1 MDITP
6 IYELQ
11 SRLRSAAIAGSNL
24 LSEDFRLQRAA
35 KDMQSLAK
43 ASPVFQKI
51 SGLMERLMAAKE
63 EERAGALL
71 ETLTLV
77 DAVLCTM
84 AAVEVPKDAEPEKIK
99 HTEQSSVI
107 ANAPYSSLS
116 TLIEAL
122 TTSGS
127 GHYNQVW
134 EAKMTHPELFQDY
147 RVKHAMVQALGA
159 SYGELAEMVMEW
171 MIEEQDISLLP
182 ILKED
187 FDPKGNKA
195 MVRRVWV
202 IEALG
207 GEKENAFYMENL
219 PESEKD
225 VRKALLFALRHHREN
240 TSLLLDL
247 VKTERGAA
255 KKAAI
260 RALAFQEGQ
269 EVEEF
274 FQNLAKKK
282 PLDALEYLEGVTS
295 QWASDFT
302 ADVLMKAM
310 EEDREALD
318 KGLKAG
324 SSQTSN
330 VRGFSH
336 CLLGKSGERIAEFY
350 RQVTSSKEMARS
362 MLESYICTK
371 DRYLRDAAMDILK
384 QEEKRDHIDC
394 YYGVVVM
401 SKLLEEEDVH
411 NWLAKELSEKESF
424 GFQSISVKKRVMAD
438 AFSYIKFT
446 GGKYQLEISYFDN
459 DANQWVEQ
467 WFDCQEQI
475 TEKVVDTLM
484 EYPCEQFD
492 KILYQ
497 WLDENNASMCEKLKP
512 WFMQRAIQHPNRDY
526 LKYLDKCKAD
536 YIPGLARDYVKKNP
550 QVRTWELQM
559 FLGEMPGT
567 YQQKA
572 EEAKLILEYLENEKE
587 KRDISQQYL
596 NNWIETWSQP

>member
-51 SGLMERLMAAKE
+51 SGLMEHLMAAKE

-159 SYGELAEMVMEW
+159 SYGELAEMVMVW
-171 MIEEQDISLLP
+171 MIQDQDMSLLP
-182 ILKED
+182 VLKED

-202 IEALG
+202 IEELG

-282 PLDALEYLEGVTS
+282 PLNALEYLEGVTS
-295 QWASDFT
+295 RWASDFT

-310 EEDREALD
+310 EENSEELY
-318 KGLKAG
+318 KNLII
-324 SSQTSN
+324 
-330 VRGFSH
+330 GFPVYAN
-336 CLLGKSGERIAEFY
+336 LQGKSGEKMAEFY
-350 RQVTSSKEMARS
+350 RQTVHSKDMARA
-362 MLESYICTK
+362 MLESYICTG

-384 QEEKRDHIDC
+384 KEEKRDHIDC

-411 NWLAKELSEKESF
+411 NWLAQELSGKESF
-424 GFQSISVKKRVMAD
+424 GFQSLSVKKRVMAE
-438 AFSYIKFT
+438 AFSYIKFIS
-446 GGKYQLEISYFDN
+446 GKYRLEISYFERDTN
-459 DANQWVEQ
+459 RWGKK
-467 WFDCQEQI
+467 WFECEGKI
-475 TEKVVDTLM
+475 TEKVVDILI

-492 KILYQ
+492 AILYQ
-497 WLDENNASMCEKLKP
+497 WLDEKDVSMCEKLKP
-512 WFMQRAIQHPNRDY
+512 WFMQRALQHPKLEY
-526 LKYLDKCKAD
+526 LKYLNKCKAD
-536 YIPGLARDYVKKNP
+536 YIPGLARDFVKKNP
-550 QVRTWELQM
+550 KVQTWGLQS

-572 EEAKLILEYLENEKE
+572 EEVKLILEYLENGKE

-596 NNWIETWSQP
+596 NRWIEVWSEQ